1 VSVTAAARRATA
13 CAVALATGTLLCA
26 AAVRGVEPA
35 RSVPAIPGLPS
46 DPALIARILALDA
59 DAVSARDV
67 RETLAHAPAPRI
79 IAFSGSLPI
88 VTMEP
93 FARFLIAMG
102 YPEERLRNPADGTHT
117 YGSFGSSARIAGM
130 LAWHYERDGM
140 MPMLIGHSQG
150 GMMVVRTLHEL
161 AGGFGDAVA
170 VWDPVTDAALPRTTI
185 VDPRDGRTRPV
196 VGLTVPYAAALA
208 TGWLPRIFLLQWDML
223 PRLRSIPD
231 TVDEFAGFT
240 LEWDPIAGETTGGTP
255 YAATGRATV
264 RNITLPPSYHH
275 VTLPDAEHL
284 ATDPV
289 TRAWIDAYAP
299 GSPSP
304 GPAPD
309 AAADTANLLHAA
321 DIWRSVRRHWCL
333 EAQRLVRATVA
344 P

>member
-1 VSVTAAARRATA
+1 VSPAARRATA
-13 CAVALATGTLLCA
+13 CAVAIATGTLLWSVA
-26 AAVRGVEPA
+26 ARGAEPA
-35 RSVPAIPGLPS
+35 RPVPAMPGIPS

-59 DAVSARDV
+59 DAVSAHDV
-67 RETLAHAPAPRI
+67 RETLVHAPAPRI
-79 IAFSGSLPI
+79 IALSGSLPI

-170 VWDPVTDAALPRTTI
+170 VWDPVADEALPRTTI

-231 TVDEFAGFT
+231 SVDEFAGFT

-255 YAATGRATV
+255 YAANGRADV
-264 RNITLPPSYHH
+264 RNITLPSSYHH

-284 ATDPV
+284 AADAA

-299 GSPSP
+299 GSATP

-309 AAADTANLLHAA
+309 PAADTANLLHAA
-321 DIWRSVRRHWCL
+321 DIWHSVRRHWCL
-333 EAQRLVRATVA
+333 EAQRLIRATVA

>member
-1 VSVTAAARRATA
+1 MTPAARRATA
-13 CAVALATGTLLCA
+13 CAVALATGTLLCSA
-26 AAVRGVEPA
+26 AARGAESA
-35 RSVPAIPGLPS
+35 RPTPEALGIPS
-46 DPALIARILALDA
+46 DPAIIARILALDA
-59 DAVSARDV
+59 DALTARDV
-67 RETLAHAPAPRI
+67 RDTLVHAPAPRI
-79 IAFSGSLPI
+79 IALHGSLPL

-102 YPEERLRNPADGTHT
+102 YPEERLRNPKDGTHT
-117 YGSFGSSARIAGM
+117 YGSFGSGARMAGM
-130 LAWHYERDGM
+130 LAWHYEREGM

-161 AGGFGDAVA
+161 AGGFGDTIA
-170 VWDPVTDAALPRTTI
+170 VWDPVADAGEARTTI

-208 TGWLPRIFLLQWDML
+208 TGWLPRLFLLQWDML

-231 TVDEFAGFT
+231 SVEEFAGFT
-240 LEWDPIAGETTGGTP
+240 LEWDPIAGETTGGAP
-255 YAATGRATV
+255 YAATGQAEV
-264 RNITLPPSYHH
+264 RNITLPAAYHH
-275 VTLPDAEHL
+275 LTLPDAEHL
-284 ATDPV
+284 AADAA

-299 GSPSP
+299 ASVTP

-309 AAADTANLLHAA
+309 PAADNANLLHAA

-333 EAQRLVRATVA
+333 EAQRLIRATVA